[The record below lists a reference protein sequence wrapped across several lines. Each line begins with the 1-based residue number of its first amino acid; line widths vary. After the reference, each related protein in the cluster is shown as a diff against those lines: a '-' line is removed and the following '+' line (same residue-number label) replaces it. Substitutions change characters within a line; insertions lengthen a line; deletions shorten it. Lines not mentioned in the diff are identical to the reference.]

1 MKNKKSIPD
10 IEFLEAT
17 TSDSKEL
24 KKEFQNKKIKVLKFN
39 NPTLRARKGPVNKR
53 GTLFCTATVDFGP
66 NFKLLGKNFMRFI
79 TCVDISLIKMK
90 KYNIGD
96 FVRFC
101 RK

>member
-1 MKNKKSIPD
+1 MKNKKLLPD
-10 IEFLEAT
+10 IEFLEAK

-39 NPTLRARKGPVNKR
+39 NPTLRAKR

-66 NFKLLGKNFMRFI
+66 NFKLLGKDFMKFI